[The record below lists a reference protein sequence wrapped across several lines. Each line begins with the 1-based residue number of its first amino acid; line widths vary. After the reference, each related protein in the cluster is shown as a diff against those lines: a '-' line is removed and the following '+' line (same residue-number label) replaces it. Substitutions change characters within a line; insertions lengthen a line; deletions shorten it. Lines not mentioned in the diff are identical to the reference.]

1 MERGEALSAP
11 LALPTEKI
19 AHLDAAG
26 DCRTAGFQLA
36 HVRFESGADARI
48 HLPMSALPPKADMV
62 SLPREPGGGSHCGK
76 NRTLRDSI
84 SLPQLVFLPRAE
96 IAGNAA
102 IFSPRWTMN
111 AS

>member
-1 MERGEALSAP
+1 MAHLSAADTA
-11 LALPTEKI
+11 ALGDFDP
-19 AHLDAAG
+19 AHDRSGSVA
-26 DCRTAGFQLA
+26 DIT
-36 HVRFESGADARI
+36 HSPSNVRFTPVSSTGRR
-48 HLPMSALPPKADMV
+48 PKADIV

-76 NRTLRDSI
+76 NRTLRDWI